1 MAESMATS
9 LQHMVESTV
18 KAAVTEER
26 KLEQL
31 LFAPPTEGTV
41 VPSIDAAK
49 AQQFDAI
56 LVLGGGVPLAPRKQ
70 LPFVAARCQAAAAV
84 WRAAATKPKILCLS
98 AGTAHCPQLLD
109 ARGSVVFEAT
119 ESAAELIDA
128 GVDEED
134 VFVETTSFDTIGNA
148 FFARTDH
155 CSLAGWKR
163 LLVITSE
170 FHMDR
175 TRAIFDWVF
184 GTTPHEGFELTY
196 LATPDESL
204 TPDAVA
210 ARAERETKSAINV
223 RERLRPTYTTLSGVR
238 EFLVTKHDL
247 YAARGLVARGSRRP
261 ATASDA
267 LLLAS
272 YGGGKASSSAWRA
285 IALGFTAG
293 ALAAVLTRHRH

>member
-1 MAESMATS
+1 MATS

-18 KAAVTEER
+18 AAARDEER

-41 VPSIDAAK
+41 VASIDAAK
-49 AQQFDAI
+49 ARQFDAI

-70 LPFVAARCQAAAAV
+70 LPFVAARCQAAAAI

-119 ESAAELIDA
+119 ASAAELIDA
-128 GVDEED
+128 GVDD
-134 VFVETTSFDTIGNA
+134 QDIYVETTSFDTIGNA

-155 CSLAGWKR
+155 CSLAGWRR
-163 LLVITSE
+163 LLVITSA

-223 RERLRPTYTTLSGVR
+223 RETLAPTYTTLSGVR

-261 ATASDA
+261 AAASDA

-272 YGGGKASSSAWRA
+272 YGGGGAAAPTSAWRA
-285 IALGFTAG
+285 IAFGLAAG
-293 ALAAVLTRHRH
+293 ALAAILTRSRH

>member
-1 MAESMATS
+1 MAESMAAS

-18 KAAVTEER
+18 KAAVDEER

-31 LFAPPTEGTV
+31 LFAPPTEGTGV
-41 VPSIDAAK
+41 ASIETAK
-49 AQQFDAI
+49 MQQFDAI

-119 ESAAELIDA
+119 ASAAELIDA

-163 LLVITSE
+163 LLIITSE
-170 FHMDR
+170 FHMAR
-175 TRAIFDWVF
+175 SKAIFDWVF
-184 GTTPHEGFELTY
+184 GATPHEGFELTF
-196 LATPDESL
+196 LATPDAALE
-204 TPDAVA
+204 PDAVA
-210 ARAERETKSAINV
+210 ARAKREAASAINV
-223 RERLRPTYTTLSGVR
+223 RRTLAPTYTTLSGVR

-261 ATASDA
+261 AAASDA

-272 YGGGKASSSAWRA
+272 YGGGAAAPTSAWRA

-293 ALAAVLTRHRH
+293 ALAAVLRH